1 MHKILLHLLQYFLY
15 QNRRY
20 AQMHL
25 EMICLFHLH
34 QTHQTLRCHPPQVY
48 HHHLHLQQDNM
59 NHQDLECLNHHLF
72 DMIMDLSCHLEQ
84 LLDF

>member
-1 MHKILLHLLQYFLY
+1 MHKILLHHHQYFLY

-25 EMICLFHLH
+25 EMIYLFHLH
-34 QTHQTLRCHPPQVY
+34 QTHQNLRCRTQVY
-48 HHHLHLQQDNM
+48 HQRHHLQQDNM
-59 NHQDLECLNHHLF
+59 NHQDLEYLNHHLF
-72 DMIMDLSCHLEQ
+72 DMVVGLMYHLEQ